1 MRSPSQNKGRNKG
14 NRGIPGR
21 GASVS
26 RSTGNDTADWPV
38 FRRVGRCVQFCG
50 TLEPGALS
58 SEKHRVKTSIGV
70 VGKPQVTSMCTK
82 TVLRTTPEDRTKK
95 SRIKAWRL
103 APPRRITSARS
114 AGRRSGN
121 PRFSGNCHHVFRV
134 FVQLVMWRQI
144 WGTDVRFDLLFP
156 LTLTAAMNLAVST
169 VTWQRNFQFF
179 CKRGE

>member
-1 MRSPSQNKGRNKG
+1 MRSPSRNKGQNEG

-26 RSTGNDTADWPV
+26 RSTGSDTADWPV

-82 TVLRTTPEDRTKK
+82 TVLRTTPGDRTKK

-103 APPRRITSARS
+103 TLPRRITPSRS
-114 AGRRSGN
+114 AGRGN
-121 PRFSGNCHHVFRV
+121 GKRGLMTGYRHSFKA
-134 FVQLVMWRQI
+134 FVQLVM
-144 WGTDVRFDLLFP
+144 
-156 LTLTAAMNLAVST
+156 
-169 VTWQRNFQFF
+169 
-179 CKRGE
+179 

>member
-1 MRSPSQNKGRNKG
+1 MRSPSRNKGQNEG

-26 RSTGNDTADWPV
+26 RSTGSDTADWPV

-82 TVLRTTPEDRTKK
+82 TVLRTTPGDRTKK
-95 SRIKAWRL
+95 SRVKAWRL
-103 APPRRITSARS
+103 TLPRRITPSRS
-114 AGRRSGN
+114 AGRGN
-121 PRFSGNCHHVFRV
+121 GKRGLMTGYRHSFKA
-134 FVQLVMWRQI
+134 FVQLVM
-144 WGTDVRFDLLFP
+144 
-156 LTLTAAMNLAVST
+156 
-169 VTWQRNFQFF
+169 
-179 CKRGE
+179 

>member
-1 MRSPSQNKGRNKG
+1 MRSPSQNKGQNEG

-26 RSTGNDTADWPV
+26 RSTGSDTADWPV

-95 SRIKAWRL
+95 SRRK
-103 APPRRITSARS
+103 PRRFPCARAGTSARS
-114 AGRRSGN
+114 AGSCGDGSRR
-121 PRFSGNCHHVFRV
+121 F
-134 FVQLVMWRQI
+134 
-144 WGTDVRFDLLFP
+144 FDGWENR
-156 LTLTAAMNLAVST
+156 LTLIFSEVPLNPIVGGFRMTLS
-169 VTWQRNFQFF
+169 
-179 CKRGE
+179 K

>member
-1 MRSPSQNKGRNKG
+1 MRSPSQNKGQNEG

-26 RSTGNDTADWPV
+26 RSTGSDTADWPV

-82 TVLRTTPEDRTKK
+82 TVLRTTPGDRTKK

-103 APPRRITSARS
+103 TLPRRITPSRS
-114 AGRRSGN
+114 AGRGN
-121 PRFSGNCHHVFRV
+121 GKRGLMTGYRHSFKA
-134 FVQLVMWRQI
+134 FVQLVM
-144 WGTDVRFDLLFP
+144 
-156 LTLTAAMNLAVST
+156 
-169 VTWQRNFQFF
+169 
-179 CKRGE
+179 

>member
-1 MRSPSQNKGRNKG
+1 MRSPSRNKGQNEG

-26 RSTGNDTADWPV
+26 RSTGSDTADWPV

-58 SEKHRVKTSIGV
+58 GEKHRVKTSIGV

-82 TVLRTTPEDRTKK
+82 TVLRTTPGDRTKK

-103 APPRRITSARS
+103 TLPRRITPSRS
-114 AGRRSGN
+114 AGRGN
-121 PRFSGNCHHVFRV
+121 GKRGLMTGYRHSFKA
-134 FVQLVMWRQI
+134 FVQLVM
-144 WGTDVRFDLLFP
+144 
-156 LTLTAAMNLAVST
+156 
-169 VTWQRNFQFF
+169 
-179 CKRGE
+179 

>member
-1 MRSPSQNKGRNKG
+1 MKRMRSPSQNKGRNKG

-26 RSTGNDTADWPV
+26 RSTGSDTADWPV

-58 SEKHRVKTSIGV
+58 GEKHRAKTSIGV

-82 TVLRTTPEDRTKK
+82 TVLRTTPGDRTKK

-103 APPRRITSARS
+103 TLPRRITPSRS
-114 AGRRSGN
+114 AGRGN
-121 PRFSGNCHHVFRV
+121 GKRGLMTGYRHSFKA
-134 FVQLVMWRQI
+134 FVQLVM
-144 WGTDVRFDLLFP
+144 
-156 LTLTAAMNLAVST
+156 
-169 VTWQRNFQFF
+169 
-179 CKRGE
+179 

>member
-1 MRSPSQNKGRNKG
+1 MRSPSQNKGQNEG

-26 RSTGNDTADWPV
+26 RSTGSDTADWPV

-103 APPRRITSARS
+103 VPPRRITPSRS
-114 AGRRSGN
+114 AGRGDEKRELLTDH
-121 PRFSGNCHHVFRV
+121 RHLFRALCNWSCDV
-134 FVQLVMWRQI
+134 ISTGVDSDLTSYCPQRLQRQRI
-144 WGTDVRFDLLFP
+144 
-156 LTLTAAMNLAVST
+156 
-169 VTWQRNFQFF
+169 
-179 CKRGE
+179 

>member
-1 MRSPSQNKGRNKG
+1 MRSPSRNKGQNEG

-26 RSTGNDTADWPV
+26 LSTGSDTADWPV

-58 SEKHRVKTSIGV
+58 GEKHRVKTSIGV

-82 TVLRTTPEDRTKK
+82 TVLRTTPGDRTKK

-103 APPRRITSARS
+103 TLPRRITPSRS
-114 AGRRSGN
+114 AGRGN
-121 PRFSGNCHHVFRV
+121 GKRGLMTGYRHSFKA
-134 FVQLVMWRQI
+134 FVQLVM
-144 WGTDVRFDLLFP
+144 
-156 LTLTAAMNLAVST
+156 
-169 VTWQRNFQFF
+169 
-179 CKRGE
+179 

>member
-1 MRSPSQNKGRNKG
+1 MKRMRSPSQNKGRNKG

-26 RSTGNDTADWPV
+26 RSTGSDTADWPV

-95 SRIKAWRL
+95 SRIKVWRL
-103 APPRRITSARS
+103 VPPHRITSSRS
-114 AGRRSGN
+114 AGREDGKRELLTEYSHS
-121 PRFSGNCHHVFRV
+121 FKA
-134 FVQLVMWRQI
+134 FVQLV
-144 WGTDVRFDLLFP
+144 V
-156 LTLTAAMNLAVST
+156 
-169 VTWQRNFQFF
+169 
-179 CKRGE
+179 